1 MLSIV
6 IPTSNAED
14 TIGELL
20 ESIRAQDFHD
30 DYEVTII
37 DNGSKD
43 KAEEIVKD
51 T

>member
-30 DYEVTII
+30 DYEVIII

-43 KAEEIVKD
+43 KTEEIVKNI
-51 T
+51 